1 MGIRRE
7 KWLKVRLS
15 EEEHKKLQNFA
26 NSKSETQA
34 QAVRT
39 WIHRLPNRPL

>member
-15 EEEHKKLQNFA
+15 DEEHKKLQQFA
-26 NSKSETQA
+26 DSKFQTQA

-39 WIHRLPNRPL
+39 WIHRLPVR